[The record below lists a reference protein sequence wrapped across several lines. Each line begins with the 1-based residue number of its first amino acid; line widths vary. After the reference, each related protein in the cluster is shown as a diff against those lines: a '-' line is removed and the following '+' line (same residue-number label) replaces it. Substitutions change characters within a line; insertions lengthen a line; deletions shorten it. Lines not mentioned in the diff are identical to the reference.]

1 MFALSC
7 VFVKRFWYSWVR
19 PWLATKAP
27 VQFANSHSSN
37 PRSSRSSPPKVQ
49 FHKRPTDS
57 TTRSQERRKRAKM
70 PLSTITATLDST
82 LRCTFTELCS
92 QQSANLTQDASIS
105 FTTLLTAGSTLLATV
120 YAAASSSLTLSSIK
134 LCSFYSKQRLLDG
147 HPLIETNEFSTGLNS
162 TLEDDLFDSLADN
175 RTVANT
181 SPTQSEIVS
190 ITGALIVFTV
200 LLATVLLTHLF
211 DTIDTF
217 TRKCCK
223 INVSNLLQVGAGVR
237 YLTATL
243 NQLLLDLLITVV
255 LKSSL
260 LTSLFV
266 DEKSLKLNKKLR
278 DYDGVYNADRSHDE
292 EDDESRQLVDELIES
307 LDEDGQLFLRQ
318 RKWSTWFAGQLRKR
332 LVH

>member
-1 MFALSC
+1 
-7 VFVKRFWYSWVR
+7 
-19 PWLATKAP
+19 
-27 VQFANSHSSN
+27 
-37 PRSSRSSPPKVQ
+37 
-49 FHKRPTDS
+49 
-57 TTRSQERRKRAKM
+57 M
-70 PLSTITATLDST
+70 PLSTITATLDNT

-92 QQSANLTQDASIS
+92 PQSANLTQDASIS

-120 YAAASSSLTLSSIK
+120 YAAASSSFTLSSIK
-134 LCSFYSKQRLLDG
+134 LYSFYSKQRLANDY
-147 HPLIETNEFSTGLNS
+147 PEASELNS
-162 TLEDDLFDSLADN
+162 TLDGGLFDSLASN
-175 RTVANT
+175 RTTANT

-211 DTIDTF
+211 DTIDNF

-223 INVSNLLQVGAGVR
+223 IKVSSLLQDGLGIRHLA
-237 YLTATL
+237 TTL
-243 NQLLLDLLITVV
+243 NQLLLDLVITIV
-255 LKSSL
+255 LKSTL

-278 DYDGVYNADRSHDE
+278 DYDSSHDE

-307 LDEDGQLFLRQ
+307 LDENGQLLSRQ

-332 LVH
+332 LIH